1 MVNVQFTFN
10 RFFRNAQTP
19 MKKFFSSLALA
30 SLVFSA
36 VAQVKVN
43 PKAEEAFKDRHKKAK
58 DVVWAETDKGYSVS
72 FENDGYAAMAE
83 FEKNGKWVKSETE
96 VTEELLMVDFLNKVY
111 TKYPD
116 AYIPKVVKRETP
128 EGTTFEVVL
137 DDDGK
142 AYTYSVDEKGKVL
155 AATGAH

>member
-1 MVNVQFTFN
+1 MNKVFAT
-10 RFFRNAQTP
+10 AL
-19 MKKFFSSLALA
+19 LALVALSA
-30 SLVFSA
+30 S
-36 VAQVKVN
+36 AQLKVN
-43 PKAEEAFKDRHKKAK
+43 PKAEEAFKERHKKAK
-58 DVVWAETDKGYSVS
+58 DVLWAESDKGYSVT
-72 FENDGYAAMAE
+72 FDNDGYAATAE
-83 FEKNGKWVKSETE
+83 FEKNGKWLKSETE

-128 EGTTFEVVL
+128 EAVTFEVVL

-142 AYTYSVDEKGKVL
+142 AYTYSIDEKGKVL